1 MIEEEAQ
8 NCSAGFENARKG
20 VNIMTDIKIFRAN
33 RGEGKT
39 KWLFERA
46 VEARDAG
53 CELWYI
59 GANGTMFGLSEMWRA
74 EMHEPCPIK
83 NTNGSYGPQSKTA
96 NHCFL
101 TDEFIPNMYMA
112 GFWSN
117 IVKQFDGTWYITMDT
132 GDFVN

>member
-1 MIEEEAQ
+1 MI
-8 NCSAGFENARKG
+8 
-20 VNIMTDIKIFRAN
+20 DIKIFRAN

-59 GANGTMFGLSEMWRA
+59 GGEKTMITLSEMWRA
-74 EMHEPCPIK
+74 NMHEPCPIK
-83 NTNGSYGPQSKTA
+83 DTKGGYGPQDKDSK
-96 NHCFL
+96 HCFL
-101 TDEFIPNMYMA
+101 TDEFVANMYVA

-117 IVKQFDGTWYITMDT
+117 IVKQFDGTWFITMNKE
-132 GDFVN
+132 DFVN